1 MPSEGFDVEQPAI
14 KGSAFQSV
22 VADLRRLVDEG
33 RVDLEELG
41 LSDKDRRYLDT
52 EVTPV
57 TWIPI
62 DCYDRLLQALC
73 RVEGGSDPTRYLRE
87 RGARAAARLLEGSY
101 ESFKVATGSWGLRV
115 AKSFV
120 VISGM
125 LYNFS
130 SWSVDQADDDGIE
143 FRVEDA
149 RAMPDTALEAAH
161 GFLDYFARLASG
173 RAVVVTHERIDPGH
187 ISIQVRTR

>member
-1 MPSEGFDVEQPAI
+1 MDQPSI

-22 VADLRRLVDEG
+22 VADLRKLVDEG
-33 RVDLEELG
+33 RVDLEELD
-41 LSDKDRRYLDT
+41 LSEKDRGYLDAPI
-52 EVTPV
+52 TPV

-62 DCYDRLLQALC
+62 DCYDRLLRVLS
-73 RVEGGSDPTRYLRE
+73 RVEAGSDPVRYLRD
-87 RGARAAARLLEGSY
+87 RGARAAERLLEGSY

-120 VISGM
+120 GISGM

-130 SWSVDQADDDGIE
+130 SWSVAQADDERIE

-149 RAMPDTALEAAH
+149 AAMPDSALEAAH
-161 GFLDYFARLASG
+161 GFLSYYARLASG
-173 RAVVVTHERIDPGH
+173 RSVVVNHERCDPGH
-187 ISIQVRTR
+187 VVIQVRTR